1 MLTFLSLHGDVTNS
15 YQIHNI
21 EKKYSKKKY
30 KVSRNFI
37 VDSIGVD
44 RLESNNL

>member
-21 EKKYSKKKY
+21 EKKYSQKKY
-30 KVSRNFI
+30 KVSRKFI
-37 VDSIGVD
+37 VDSIVVD